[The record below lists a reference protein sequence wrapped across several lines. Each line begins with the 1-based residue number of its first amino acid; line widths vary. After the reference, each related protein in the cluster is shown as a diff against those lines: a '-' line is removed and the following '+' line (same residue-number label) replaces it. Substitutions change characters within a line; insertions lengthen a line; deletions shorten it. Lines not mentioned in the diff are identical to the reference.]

1 MKYLIYKISCNLG
14 NYIGSTKT
22 TLKKRISA
30 HKCSRASTCK
40 DFFDHEY
47 EVSILEEI
55 ETDDKIYVLKR
66 EQYWI
71 DNTDN
76 TVNKYP
82 THYEGKQYRL
92 KKAFIYKISGKQGN
106 YIGSTRRDIDKRII
120 QHKSSK
126 KCGCRE
132 LFNDEYEVTTLDIFD
147 DINDLELRKR
157 EQYWIDNTDNCL
169 NEYRAY
175 QSKENRTQYKKNN
188 DKERYERTKDY
199 ISKRNKY
206 RRSWGGDLRFHHNL
220 LQIDLTIF
228 SC

>member
-47 EVSILEEI
+47 EVSIVEEI

-132 LFNDEYEVTTLDIFD
+132 LFNDDYEVIKIEHNTKKIMIKKDMKEQKIIYQNE
-147 DINDLELRKR
+147 INIVEVGGGTCVFIII
-157 EQYWIDNTDNCL
+157 Y
-169 NEYRAY
+169 YRL
-175 QSKENRTQYKKNN
+175 
-188 DKERYERTKDY
+188 
-199 ISKRNKY
+199 I
-206 RRSWGGDLRFHHNL
+206 
-220 LQIDLTIF
+220 
-228 SC
+228 